1 MYARIYTYV
10 RKCISYKALTHTA
23 TYYNSWY
30 VVGIIKPKNHE
41 KFIMHKYKPK
51 VCIVFFLII

>member
-30 VVGIIKPKNHE
+30 VVGIINPKITKNSL
-41 KFIMHKYKPK
+41 
-51 VCIVFFLII
+51 CININQKCALFFF